1 MCCNEE
7 NYSVFNPVARL
18 LATKQQ
24 FRIYLIKFEIEE
36 SQPVY
41 KVDLCSIQRRWKVRN
56 EDVRTFYLKY
66 GNLPLIRRLY

>member
-18 LATKQQ
+18 LATKHQ